1 MTSSTNTPIAKHEN
15 EENLEVPELPEETNE
30 DTTGKNKADTFRY
43 VVLDSNYVLVVQMI
57 FGKIVLDFQNLVK
70 IALKK

>member
-43 VVLDSNYVLVVQMI
+43 VVWDSNYV
-57 FGKIVLDFQNLVK
+57 K
-70 IALKK
+70 

>member
-30 DTTGKNKADTFRY
+30 DTIGNNQADTLAQIIY
-43 VVLDSNYVLVVQMI
+43 
-57 FGKIVLDFQNLVK
+57 
-70 IALKK
+70 A